1 MTVIDDHLAGLPAVQ
16 RETLL
21 RLRDTLREILPAAE
35 EKISYR
41 MPCVA
46 VQGKAVAGFDGF
58 RDHCSYFPHS
68 GNVIGEVV
76 ERYGPVPAWADHD
89 AGTLRFP
96 IDRPLPKALV
106 KRLVRVRLDEISAV
120 TNGKRFEFFDD
131 GSVKAEGSM
140 KNGLLHGSWRWYRKD
155 GSLMRTGSFRLG
167 EKVGEW
173 TTHPSGSRAGS

>member
-1 MTVIDDHLAGLPAVQ
+1 MTVIDDHLAGLPDGQ
-16 RETLL
+16 RETLQ
-21 RLRDTLREILPAAE
+21 RLCDTLREILPAAE

-46 VQGKAVAGFDGF
+46 VQGKAVAGFDGYKE
-58 RDHCSYFPHS
+58 HCSYFPHS

-76 ERYGPVPAWADHD
+76 ERYGPLPAWADHD

-96 IDRPLPKALV
+96 IGKALPKALV

-173 TTHPSGSRAGS
+173 TTHLSGSRAGS